1 MRVAGSSDSPSLLGK
16 VSDHIGDGQHGQG
29 DFDETK
35 NDDNEDDPEKG
46 FLSQVFH
53 DGDDVE
59 FNLTAFQPASSLR
72 SKELALERRSENVG
86 FEGLGRDH

>member
-1 MRVAGSSDSPSLLGK
+1 MRVAGSSDSHSLLGK

-35 NDDNEDDPEKG
+35 NNDNEDDPEKG

-53 DGDDVE
+53 DGE
-59 FNLTAFQPASSLR
+59 
-72 SKELALERRSENVG
+72 
-86 FEGLGRDH
+86 